1 MWPFKSKI
9 TEQPQQEVSKSAGM
23 MQNLDSPIKEHFT
36 IPFKQKGEKRFNS
49 ESLLLMYENISQ
61 VNSVVNYIAAKGADI
76 PFKHVRYLGNGK
88 TKDLGETEVL
98 KSLQSPNKKVSQ
110 NAFIQDIITQFIIQG
125 NTPILKKYTPGFTY
139 PTGYE
144 VLHAPSVYQIP
155 LNSID
160 QYGTPSMSV
169 ACYDNPIIKI
179 KQELENGSLKP
190 LKIEE
195 VIYIKDSNPRKK
207 GKDYYYGAS
216 RLYAA
221 IRTIKVLDNMYDTI
235 NTILGGKGAL
245 GFLSRDTKAG
255 EIDPKQWLD
264 VVDEVE
270 RKINNDYGTTGG
282 KKAIMAT
289 YANMKWNRMDSPISE
304 FMPVELTAQE
314 FAQLC
319 NQMGGMPDVLLNSK
333 GNSTYNNVQ
342 LAEKAFYINVV
353 MPILSNIYNTI
364 SIDLGISKTNEWI
377 VPDFSQVESLQKNN
391 QDLVKFAL
399 DAKIITK
406 NEALSMVGLPEKN
419 IESFNE
425 IEEDGIQDKSTG
437 QPNT

>member
-1 MWPFKSKI
+1 MWPFKRKI
-9 TEQPQQEVSKSAGM
+9 TEQPQKEVNKSAGM
-23 MQNLDSPIKEHFT
+23 MQKLDSPLNPYFQ
-36 IPFKQKGEKRFNS
+36 IPFKHTTEKRFNS

-110 NAFIQDIITQFIIQG
+110 NAFIQDIITQFIVQG
-125 NTPILKKYTPGFTY
+125 NCPILKKYTPGFKY
-139 PTGYE
+139 PTSYE
-144 VLHAPSVYQIP
+144 VLHSPSVYQIP

-160 QYGTPSMSV
+160 MYGTPSMSV
-169 ACYDNPIIKI
+169 APYENPITKI

-235 NTILGGKGAL
+235 NTILGAKGAL
-245 GFLSRDTKAG
+245 GFLSRNVRAG
-255 EIDPKQWLD
+255 EIDPLVWKET
-264 VVDEVE
+264 VEEIE
-270 RKINNDYGTTGG
+270 RKINEDYGTTGG
-282 KKAIMAT
+282 RKSIMAT
-289 YANMKWNRMDSPISE
+289 FADLRWNRMDSPINE

-333 GNSTYNNVQ
+333 GNSTYNNVIT
-342 LAEKAFYINVV
+342 AEKTFYVNVE

-364 SIDLGISKTNEWI
+364 SIDLGLSKVNEWI
-377 VPDFSQVESLQKNN
+377 VPDYSNVEALMDNN
-391 QDLVKFAL
+391 QELVKFAL
-399 DAKIITK
+399 EAKLITK
-406 NEALSMVGLPEKN
+406 NEALSMIGLPEKN

-425 IEEDGIQDKSTG
+425 IENGSKPEPTL
-437 QPNT
+437 

>member
-9 TEQPQQEVSKSAGM
+9 KEIPQQEVSKSAGM
-23 MQNLDSPIKEHFT
+23 MQRLDSPITSNFQ
-36 IPFKQKGEKRFNS
+36 IPFKQKTEKRFNS

-61 VNSVVNYIAAKGADI
+61 VNSVVNYIATKGADI

-88 TKDLGETEVL
+88 TKDLGETEVI

-110 NAFIQDIITQFIIQG
+110 NTFIQDIITQFIIQG
-125 NTPILKKYTPGFTY
+125 NTPILKKYTPGFQY
-139 PTGYE
+139 PTSYE

-155 LNSID
+155 LHNID
-160 QYGTPSMSV
+160 MYGTPSMSV
-169 ACYDNPIIKI
+169 AAYDNPIVSM

-235 NTILGGKGAL
+235 NTILGAKGAL
-245 GFLSRDTKAG
+245 GFISRNDKGG
-255 EIDPKQWLD
+255 EKVDPLAWQD
-264 VVDEVE
+264 ATDEAQ
-270 RKINNDYGTTGG
+270 RRINHDFGTTGG
-282 KKAIMAT
+282 KDSIMVT
-289 YANMKWNRMDSPISE
+289 PVDLKWNRMDSPINE

-333 GNSTYNNVQ
+333 SNSTYNNVQ
-342 LAEKAFYINVV
+342 LAEKAFYVNVV
-353 MPILSNIYNTI
+353 MPLLSNIYNTI
-364 SIDLGISKTNEWI
+364 SIDLGISKNNEWI
-377 VPDFSQVESLQKNN
+377 VPDFSNVESLQENN

-399 DAKIITK
+399 DAKIITR
-406 NEALSMVGLPEKN
+406 NEALNMIGLPEKN

-425 IEEDGIQDKSTG
+425 IENGSEPEPTL
-437 QPNT
+437 